1 MFFESSSLV
10 NSLVPGL
17 NDVLAM
23 STHPLGLP
31 TSQSNTALLPT
42 RLEEQ
47 DNSWIVNAQRNSL
60 MPDVEDTF
68 SFMERERQRWQENIY
83 INRNEQD
90 FLTGLSASRI
100 NSEPTLTA
108 TATATVNAP
117 DLVVSNIGSPTSA
130 IAGNNLSFKV
140 TVKNQGNA
148 TATASTTGIYLS
160 LDGTLDNNDQLLGTV
175 NNTQISSGK
184 TNTQTFTRTLD
195 STLKAG
201 NYYLLVKAD
210 NSNGVVESNEGNN
223 VTAKALAIAA
233 SPQADL
239 QVNNLAVTSILDN
252 GTNVKINYQL
262 NNSGGTTAS
271 ASTTKFFLSND
282 TIFDNLDTQLGT
294 DNVGSVNAGTSQ
306 NRSVSYTLNTPL
318 AASNYYIFAQADS
331 NNTVVES
338 NEGNNVSVN
347 TLVVS
352 TLANWCAQT
361 IQDLALQSLAT
372 NLLADYTLSRQDMM
386 DFFSSSQDGGM
397 VDATEFNDLQNL
409 LNQGQSLFAMPEY
422 VFNLGNKVVN
432 GDTANT
438 MSGIG
443 NLTSG
448 SSDTQMTALV
458 NKWFLG
464 QDRPDTTYIYQYA
477 QGTLFKNGTAVNDIK
492 QGVAGDCYFLTT
504 LSAIAQDKPSYLQE
518 MFIDNGDD
526 TFTVKFNNNGI
537 NEYVTVDRYLPTN
550 SSGNL
555 VYASYGSNYTNTG
568 NELWVALAEKA
579 YAQLAESGWS
589 RPNYNSAYNTNSYAA
604 LDSGWMDLTMQQI
617 TGLATATVTLSP
629 TTTMTATQ
637 LINLVNSSQLLTV
650 GFVNGD
656 GGGLVVNNHA
666 YTITTYNS
674 TNQTF
679 YLDNPW
685 GTKDAQLTWEQ
696 LVSLQGFLQYT
707 TT

>member
-1 MFFESSSLV
+1 MFVESSSLV
-10 NSLVPGL
+10 NSLGL
-17 NDVLAM
+17 SLENALDLSA
-23 STHPLGLP
+23 HPLKVP
-31 TSQSNTALLPT
+31 TYSANLLGQTTALETSVKPLVLVAQKQTLTPSI
-42 RLEEQ
+42 EE
-47 DNSWIVNAQRNSL
+47 DFSLIERVKKRGSMNVNTLGN
-60 MPDVEDTF
+60 D
-68 SFMERERQRWQENIY
+68 
-83 INRNEQD
+83 QD
-90 FLTGLSASRI
+90 FLTGLSAS
-100 NSEPTLTA
+100 NKGNNESTLTA
-108 TATATVNAP
+108 SSTVINAP

-130 IAGNNLSFKV
+130 IAGNTLSFKV

-148 TATASTTGIYLS
+148 TATASTAGVYLS
-160 LDGTLDNNDQLLGTV
+160 QDGNLDSNDQLLGTV
-175 NNTQISSGK
+175 NNTQISSNK
-184 TNTQTFTRTLD
+184 TNTQTFTKTLD
-195 STLKAG
+195 SAINAG

-210 NSNGVVESNEGNN
+210 NNSVVTESNENNN
-223 VTAKALAIAA
+223 VSAKALAIAA
-233 SPQADL
+233 SPQPDL
-239 QVNNLAVTSILDN
+239 QVNNLDVTSILDN

-282 TIFDNLDTQLGT
+282 TVFDSLDTQLGT
-294 DNVGSVNAGTSQ
+294 DNVGSLTAGASQ
-306 NRSVSYTLNTPL
+306 NRSVSYTLSSPL
-318 AASNYYIFAQADS
+318 IAGNYYIFAQADS

-338 NEGNNVSVN
+338 NEGNNLSSN
-347 TLVVS
+347 ILTVS
-352 TLANWCAQT
+352 TLTDWCAQVF
-361 IQDLALQSLAT
+361 QDAELQSLAT
-372 NLLADYTLSRQDMM
+372 SLLADYNLSRQDMM
-386 DFFSSSQDGGM
+386 DFFTSSKDVGL
-397 VDATEFNDLQNL
+397 VDATEFNDLQDL
-409 LNQGQSLFAMPEY
+409 VSQGQSLFAMPEY
-422 VFNLGNKVVN
+422 VFNLSNKVVN

-438 MSGIG
+438 MAGIG

-448 SSDTQMTALV
+448 SSDTQMTDLV

-464 QDRPDTTYIYQYA
+464 QDRPDTTYTYQYV
-477 QGTLFKNGTAVNDIK
+477 QGNLFKNGTAVNDIK

-526 TFTVKFNNNGI
+526 TFTVKFKNNGV

-550 SSGNL
+550 GSGNL

-589 RPNYNSAYNTNSYAA
+589 RPNYNSFYNTNSYAA

-617 TGLATATVTLSP
+617 TGLETATVTLSQ
-629 TTTMTATQ
+629 TTTMTANQ
-637 LINLVNSSQLLTV
+637 LINLVNSNQLLTV

-685 GTKDAQLTWEQ
+685 GTKDAQLTWDQ

>member
-1 MFFESSSLV
+1 MVFESSSLV
-10 NSLVPGL
+10 NTLVPSLENIL
-17 NDVLAM
+17 NLSAN
-23 STHPLGLP
+23 PLELP
-31 TSQSNTALLPT
+31 TPQFNTLLQPTTLERAVKPVELMGQSPVLTPT
-42 RLEEQ
+42 
-47 DNSWIVNAQRNSL
+47 S
-60 MPDVEDTF
+60 EDDF
-68 SFMERERQRWQENIY
+68 AWAERQRQRQSSPLNLV
-83 INRNEQD
+83 NNDQD
-90 FLTGLSASRI
+90 FLTGLSATKV
-100 NSEPTLTA
+100 NNTQTLTA
-108 TATATVNAP
+108 SPTGSSP

-130 IAGNNLSFKV
+130 IAGNTISFKV
-140 TVKNQGNA
+140 TLKNQGNA
-148 TATASTTGIYLS
+148 TAAATTNGVYLS
-160 LDGTLDNNDQLLGTV
+160 QDGSLDANDQLLGTL
-175 NNTQISSGK
+175 NSTQISSGK
-184 TNTQTFTRTLD
+184 TNTQTFTKTLD
-195 STLKAG
+195 NTLQSG
-201 NYYLLVKAD
+201 TYYLLVKAD
-210 NSNGVVESNEGNN
+210 QNNTVVESNEGNN
-223 VTAKALAIAA
+223 VTVKALAIAA

-262 NNSGGTTAS
+262 SNSGGTTAS
-271 ASTTKFFLSND
+271 ASTTQFFLSND
-282 TIFDNLDTQLGT
+282 TVFDSLDTQLGS
-294 DNVGSVNAGTSQ
+294 DNVGSLTAGASQ
-306 NRSVSYTLNTPL
+306 NRSVSYTLNSPL
-318 AASNYYIFAQADS
+318 AAGNYYVFAQADS
-331 NNTVVES
+331 SNIVTES
-338 NEGNNVSVN
+338 NESNNFSAN

-352 TLANWCAQT
+352 TLADWCAQAV
-361 IQDLALQSLAT
+361 QDVELQSLAKS
-372 NLLADYTLSRQDMM
+372 LLADYTLSRQDMM
-386 DFFSSSQDGGM
+386 DFLNSSKDGSM
-397 VDATEFNDLQNL
+397 IDATEFNDLQTL
-409 LNQGQSLFAMPEY
+409 LNQAQSLFAMPEY
-422 VFNLGNKVVN
+422 VFNLGNKVVK

-464 QDRPDTTYIYQYA
+464 QDRPDTTYTYQYA

-526 TFTVKFNNNGI
+526 TFTVKFNNNGV
-537 NEYVTVDRYLPTN
+537 NKYVTVDRYLPAN
-550 SSGNL
+550 NSGNF

-568 NELWVALAEKA
+568 NELWIALAEKA

-589 RPNYNSAYNTNSYAA
+589 RPNYNSAYNTNSYEA

-656 GGGLVVNNHA
+656 GGGLIVNNHA

-685 GTKDAQLTWEQ
+685 GTKDAQLTWDQ

>member
-1 MFFESSSLV
+1 MFVESSSLV
-10 NSLVPGL
+10 NSLGL
-17 NDVLAM
+17 SLENALDLSA
-23 STHPLGLP
+23 HPLKVP
-31 TSQSNTALLPT
+31 TYSANLLGQTTALETSVKPLVLVAQKQTLTPSI
-42 RLEEQ
+42 EE
-47 DNSWIVNAQRNSL
+47 DFSLIERVKKRWSMNVNTLGN
-60 MPDVEDTF
+60 D
-68 SFMERERQRWQENIY
+68 
-83 INRNEQD
+83 QD
-90 FLTGLSASRI
+90 FLTGLSAS
-100 NSEPTLTA
+100 NKGNNESTLTA
-108 TATATVNAP
+108 SSTVINAP

-130 IAGNNLSFKV
+130 IAGNTLSFKV

-148 TATASTTGIYLS
+148 TATASTAGVYLS
-160 LDGTLDNNDQLLGTV
+160 QDGNLDSNDQLLGTV
-175 NNTQISSGK
+175 NHTQISSNK
-184 TNTQTFTRTLD
+184 TNTQTFTKTLD
-195 STLKAG
+195 SAINAG

-210 NSNGVVESNEGNN
+210 NNSVVTESNENNN
-223 VTAKALAIAA
+223 VSAKALAIAA
-233 SPQADL
+233 SPQPDL
-239 QVNNLAVTSILDN
+239 QVNNLDVTSILDN

-282 TIFDNLDTQLGT
+282 TVFDSLDTQLGT
-294 DNVGSVNAGTSQ
+294 DNVGSLTAGASQ
-306 NRSVSYTLNTPL
+306 NRSVSYTLSSPL
-318 AASNYYIFAQADS
+318 IAGNYYIFAQADS

-338 NEGNNVSVN
+338 NEGNNLSSN
-347 TLVVS
+347 ILTVS
-352 TLANWCAQT
+352 TLTDWCAQVF
-361 IQDLALQSLAT
+361 QDAELQSLAT
-372 NLLADYTLSRQDMM
+372 SLLADYNLSRQDMM
-386 DFFSSSQDGGM
+386 DFFASSKDVGL
-397 VDATEFNDLQNL
+397 VDATEFNDLQDL
-409 LNQGQSLFAMPEY
+409 VSQGQSLFAMPEY
-422 VFNLGNKVVN
+422 VFNLSNKVVN

-438 MSGIG
+438 MAGIG

-448 SSDTQMTALV
+448 SSDTQMTDLV

-464 QDRPDTTYIYQYA
+464 QDRPDTTYTYQYV
-477 QGTLFKNGTAVNDIK
+477 QGNLFKNGTAVNDIK

-518 MFIDNGDD
+518 MFINNGDD
-526 TFTVKFNNNGI
+526 TFTVKFKNNGV

-550 SSGNL
+550 GSGNL

-589 RPNYNSAYNTNSYAA
+589 RPNYNSFYNTNSYAA

-617 TGLATATVTLSP
+617 TGLETATVTLSQ
-629 TTTMTATQ
+629 TTTMTANQ
-637 LINLVNSSQLLTV
+637 LINLVNSNQLLTV

-656 GGGLVVNNHA
+656 GGDLVVNNHA

-685 GTKDAQLTWEQ
+685 GTKDAQLTWDQ

>member
-1 MFFESSSLV
+1 MFVESSSLV
-10 NSLVPGL
+10 NSLGL
-17 NDVLAM
+17 SLENALDLSA
-23 STHPLGLP
+23 HPLKVP
-31 TSQSNTALLPT
+31 TYSANLLGQTTALETSVKPLVLVAQKQTLTPSI
-42 RLEEQ
+42 EE
-47 DNSWIVNAQRNSL
+47 DFSLIERIKKRGSMNVNTLGN
-60 MPDVEDTF
+60 D
-68 SFMERERQRWQENIY
+68 
-83 INRNEQD
+83 QD
-90 FLTGLSASRI
+90 FLTGLSAS
-100 NSEPTLTA
+100 NKGNNESTLTA
-108 TATATVNAP
+108 SSTVINAP

-130 IAGNNLSFKV
+130 IAGNTLSFKV

-148 TATASTTGIYLS
+148 TAAASTAGVYLS
-160 LDGTLDNNDQLLGTV
+160 QDGNLDSNDQLLGTV
-175 NNTQISSGK
+175 NNTQISSNK
-184 TNTQTFTRTLD
+184 TNTQTFTKTLD
-195 STLKAG
+195 SAINAG

-210 NSNGVVESNEGNN
+210 NNSVVTESNENNN
-223 VTAKALAIAA
+223 VSAKALAIAA
-233 SPQADL
+233 SPQPDL
-239 QVNNLAVTSILDN
+239 QVNNLDVTSILDN

-282 TIFDNLDTQLGT
+282 TVFDSLDTQLGT
-294 DNVGSVNAGTSQ
+294 DNVGSLTAGASQ
-306 NRSVSYTLNTPL
+306 NRSVSYTLSSPL
-318 AASNYYIFAQADS
+318 TAGNYYIFAQADS

-338 NEGNNVSVN
+338 NEGNNLSSN
-347 TLVVS
+347 ILTVS
-352 TLANWCAQT
+352 TLTDWCAQVF
-361 IQDLALQSLAT
+361 QDAELQSLAT
-372 NLLADYTLSRQDMM
+372 SLLADYNLSRQDMM
-386 DFFSSSQDGGM
+386 DFFTSSKDVGL
-397 VDATEFNDLQNL
+397 VDATEFNDLQDL
-409 LNQGQSLFAMPEY
+409 VSQGQSLFAMPEY
-422 VFNLGNKVVN
+422 VFNLSNKVVN

-438 MSGIG
+438 MAGIG

-448 SSDTQMTALV
+448 SSDTQMTDLV

-464 QDRPDTTYIYQYA
+464 QDRPDTTYTYQYV
-477 QGTLFKNGTAVNDIK
+477 QGNLFKNGTAVNDIK

-526 TFTVKFNNNGI
+526 TFTVKFKNNGV

-550 SSGNL
+550 GSGNL

-589 RPNYNSAYNTNSYAA
+589 RPNYNSSYNTNSYAA
-604 LDSGWMDLTMQQI
+604 LDSGWMDLTIQQI
-617 TGLATATVTLSP
+617 TGLATVTVTLSQ
-629 TTTMTATQ
+629 TTTMTANQ
-637 LINLVNSSQLLTV
+637 LINLVNSNQLLTV

-685 GTKDAQLTWEQ
+685 GTKDAQLTWDQ

>member
-1 MFFESSSLV
+1 MFVESSSLV
-10 NSLVPGL
+10 NSLGL
-17 NDVLAM
+17 SLENALGLSA
-23 STHPLGLP
+23 HPLKVP
-31 TSQSNTALLPT
+31 TYSANLLGQTTALETSVKPLILVAQKQTLTPSM
-42 RLEEQ
+42 EE
-47 DNSWIVNAQRNSL
+47 DFSLIERVKKRWSMNVNTLGN
-60 MPDVEDTF
+60 D
-68 SFMERERQRWQENIY
+68 
-83 INRNEQD
+83 QD
-90 FLTGLSASRI
+90 FLTGLSAS
-100 NSEPTLTA
+100 NKGNNESTLTA
-108 TATATVNAP
+108 SSTVINAP

-130 IAGNNLSFKV
+130 IAGNTLSFRV

-148 TATASTTGIYLS
+148 TAAASTAGVYLS
-160 LDGTLDNNDQLLGTV
+160 QDGNLDSNDQLLGTV
-175 NNTQISSGK
+175 NNTQISSNK
-184 TNTQTFTRTLD
+184 TNTQTFTKTLD
-195 STLKAG
+195 SAINAG

-210 NSNGVVESNEGNN
+210 NNSVVTESNENNN
-223 VTAKALAIAA
+223 VSAKALAIAA
-233 SPQADL
+233 SPQPDL
-239 QVNNLAVTSILDN
+239 QINNLDVTSILDN
-252 GTNVKINYQL
+252 GTNVNINYQL

-282 TIFDNLDTQLGT
+282 TVFDSLDTQLGT
-294 DNVGSVNAGTSQ
+294 DNVGSLTAGASQ
-306 NRSVSYTLNTPL
+306 NRSVSYTLSSPL
-318 AASNYYIFAQADS
+318 TAGNYYIFAQADS

-338 NEGNNVSVN
+338 NEDNNLSSN
-347 TLVVS
+347 ILTVS
-352 TLANWCAQT
+352 TLTDWCAQVF
-361 IQDLALQSLAT
+361 QDAELQSLAT
-372 NLLADYTLSRQDMM
+372 SLLADYNLSRQDMM
-386 DFFSSSQDGGM
+386 DFFASSKDGGL
-397 VDATEFNDLQNL
+397 VDATEFNDLQDL
-409 LNQGQSLFAMPEY
+409 VSQGQSLFVMPEY
-422 VFNLGNKVVN
+422 VFNLSNKVVN

-438 MSGIG
+438 MAGIG

-448 SSDTQMTALV
+448 SSDTQMTDLV

-464 QDRPDTTYIYQYA
+464 QDRPDTTYNYQYV
-477 QGTLFKNGTAVNDIK
+477 QGNLFKNGTAVNDIK

-526 TFTVKFNNNGI
+526 TFTVKFKNNGV

-550 SSGNL
+550 GSGNL

-589 RPNYNSAYNTNSYAA
+589 RPNYNSSYNTNSYAA
-604 LDSGWMDLTMQQI
+604 LDSGWMDLTIQQI
-617 TGLATATVTLSP
+617 TGLATVTVTLSQ
-629 TTTMTATQ
+629 TTTMTANQ
-637 LINLVNSSQLLTV
+637 LINLVNSNQLLTV

-685 GTKDAQLTWEQ
+685 GTKDAQLTWDQ